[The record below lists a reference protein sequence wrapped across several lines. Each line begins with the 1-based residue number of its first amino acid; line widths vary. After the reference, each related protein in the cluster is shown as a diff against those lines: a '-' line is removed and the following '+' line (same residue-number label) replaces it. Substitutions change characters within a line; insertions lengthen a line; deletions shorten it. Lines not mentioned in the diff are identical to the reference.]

1 MPRPWPLPRPLNK
14 KPLRWKGVASPIW
27 SRLPRVSSSVVRV
40 KSPTAVGESVT
51 SARSTVAAGATAWP
65 SGRASVATCL
75 PSTPFQVKWMRSP
88 AAQALA
94 ESLRTRRSRR
104 TTPSIGGLCGTT
116 VPAMRVAVA
125 AALAGNP
132 GKTHA
137 SSATSALRRV
147 IWRRDTLLVSNT
159 RKNPRP
165 LMKMIGRASRAV
177 GLLLALLLSSCNLP
191 GLPAPSA
198 SATSAN
204 TSRVSHLQL
213 SEAEDAQTLDPA
225 LIDDPT
231 SLAIGA
237 ELFQGLTRLDAT
249 FRPVPALAQSWE
261 ITDSA
266 RVYTFHLRAAKYQS
280 GATVQAQDAVT
291 AWKRA
296 LAPETASPLTT
307 FFAPLGAHY
316 PGDALAGVQAVDP
329 KTLVV
334 RLPQPDSSLL
344 TRLALPPYW
353 LDDPGLKGA
362 VSSGTGPYHLDKWD
376 RGRGLHL
383 SAFSDYWGPRPQ
395 VRGVDIEIEP
405 DNPKRLDRFTSGAVD
420 IAHGFTGPQLLAF
433 ARDPQHLSQ
442 LHKVANTRTTYL
454 GFNTIAGS
462 GIGPPE
468 RMAFAQAIDKGRLT
482 DLALFGSMLAAPAT
496 DLIPPGVAG
505 HLDRPLTG
513 FDPVSTRQGSPDRSA
528 CISRRIRLSD
538 GSPATCRIRSA
549 ARRGAP

>member
-1 MPRPWPLPRPLNK
+1 M
-14 KPLRWKGVASPIW
+14 
-27 SRLPRVSSSVVRV
+27 
-40 KSPTAVGESVT
+40 
-51 SARSTVAAGATAWP
+51 
-65 SGRASVATCL
+65 
-75 PSTPFQVKWMRSP
+75 
-88 AAQALA
+88 
-94 ESLRTRRSRR
+94 
-104 TTPSIGGLCGTT
+104 
-116 VPAMRVAVA
+116 
-125 AALAGNP
+125 
-132 GKTHA
+132 KT
-137 SSATSALRRV
+137 
-147 IWRRDTLLVSNT
+147 
-159 RKNPRP
+159 
-165 LMKMIGRASRAV
+165 IGRASCAV
-177 GLLLALLLSSCNLP
+177 GLALALLLSSCNLP

-198 SATSAN
+198 SAPTAN
-204 TSRVSHLQL
+204 TTRVSHLQL

-225 LIDDPT
+225 QIDDPT

-249 FRPVPALAQSWE
+249 LRPVPALAQSWE
-261 ITDSA
+261 ITESA

-280 GATVQAQDAVT
+280 GATVHAQDAVT

-307 FFAPLGAHY
+307 FFAPLGARY
-316 PGDALAGVQAVDP
+316 PGDALTGVQAVDP

-433 ARDPQHLSQ
+433 ARDPQHLSE

-462 GIGPPE
+462 GYGPPE
-468 RMAFAQAIDKGRLT
+468 RMAIAQAIDKARLT
-482 DLALFGSMLAAPAT
+482 DLALYGSMLGAPAT

-513 FDPVSTRQGSPDRSA
+513 FDPVSARTGLDQAGFPAQIGLYFSTNSTVGRVARDLQDQISSA
-528 CISRRIRLSD
+528 TGRVVNLHPTGDFFNRAALDQLPLFIDTWSADFPYPSDVLDNLLASNSQFNNLRLTDPQVDADLAAAKAVTVWEAAIRAYQQAEEVVLADHRLIPLYSGVEPYLVRPGLKVPFSGGTIAYRWED
-538 GSPATCRIRSA
+538 VR
-549 ARRGAP
+549 

>member
-1 MPRPWPLPRPLNK
+1 
-14 KPLRWKGVASPIW
+14 
-27 SRLPRVSSSVVRV
+27 
-40 KSPTAVGESVT
+40 
-51 SARSTVAAGATAWP
+51 
-65 SGRASVATCL
+65 
-75 PSTPFQVKWMRSP
+75 
-88 AAQALA
+88 
-94 ESLRTRRSRR
+94 
-104 TTPSIGGLCGTT
+104 
-116 VPAMRVAVA
+116 
-125 AALAGNP
+125 
-132 GKTHA
+132 
-137 SSATSALRRV
+137 
-147 IWRRDTLLVSNT
+147 
-159 RKNPRP
+159 
-165 LMKMIGRASRAV
+165 MKMIGRATCAV
-177 GLLLALLLSSCNLP
+177 GLAPALLLSSCNLP

-204 TSRVSHLQL
+204 ASRVSHLQL
-213 SEAEDAQTLDPA
+213 SQAEDAQTLDPA

-237 ELFQGLTRLDAT
+237 EMFQGLTRLDGT
-249 FRPVPALAQSWE
+249 LRPVPALAQSWE

-307 FFAPLGAHY
+307 FFAPLGARY
-316 PGDALAGVQAVDP
+316 PGDTLAGVQAVDP
-329 KTLVV
+329 KTLIV

-353 LDDPGLKGA
+353 LDAPGLNGA
-362 VSSGTGPYHLDKWD
+362 VSSGSGPYHLDKWD

-383 SAFSDYWGPRPQ
+383 SAFADYWGPRPQ

-468 RMAFAQAIDKGRLT
+468 RMVFAQAIDKGRLT
-482 DLALFGSMLAAPAT
+482 DLALLGSMLAAPAT

-513 FDPVSTRQGSPDRSA
+513 FDPVSARTGLDQAGFPGQIGLYFSTNATVGRVARDLQDQISSA
-528 CISRRIRLSD
+528 TGRTVNLHPTSDFFNRAALDQLPVFIDTWSADFPYPSDVLDNLLASNAQFNNLHLSD
-538 GSPATCRIRSA
+538 PRIDAALASGKAAPNWDVAIKAYQQAEEIVIADHRLIPLYSGVEPYLVRSGLKVPFSGGSIAYRWEDVR
-549 ARRGAP
+549 

>member
-1 MPRPWPLPRPLNK
+1 M
-14 KPLRWKGVASPIW
+14 VA
-27 SRLPRVSSSVVRV
+27 
-40 KSPTAVGESVT
+40 
-51 SARSTVAAGATAWP
+51 
-65 SGRASVATCL
+65 RASC
-75 PSTPFQVKWMRSP
+75 
-88 AAQALA
+88 
-94 ESLRTRRSRR
+94 
-104 TTPSIGGLCGTT
+104 
-116 VPAMRVAVA
+116 
-125 AALAGNP
+125 
-132 GKTHA
+132 
-137 SSATSALRRV
+137 
-147 IWRRDTLLVSNT
+147 
-159 RKNPRP
+159 
-165 LMKMIGRASRAV
+165 AV
-177 GLLLALLLSSCNLP
+177 GLALALLLSSCNLP

-198 SATSAN
+198 STTPAN
-204 TSRVSHLQL
+204 TSRAHLQL

-225 LIDDPT
+225 LINDPT

-249 FRPVPALAQSWE
+249 HRPMPALAQSWE

-307 FFAPLGAHY
+307 FFAPLGARY
-316 PGDALAGVQAVDP
+316 PGDSLNGVQAVDNKP
-329 KTLVV
+329 LVV
-334 RLPQPDSSLL
+334 PLPQPDSPLL

-353 LDDPGLKGA
+353 LDDPGLNGA
-362 VSSGTGPYHLDKWD
+362 VSSGSGPYHLDKWD
-376 RGRGLHL
+376 RGRTLHF

-395 VRGVDIEIEP
+395 VRRIDIEIEP

-442 LHKVANTRTTYL
+442 LHKVANTRTTFL

-462 GIGPPE
+462 GYGPPE
-468 RMAFAQAIDKGRLT
+468 RLAIAQAIDTRRLT

-513 FDPVSTRQGSPDRSA
+513 FDPVSARTGLDQAGVPRQ
-528 CISRRIRLSD
+528 IRLDFSTKSTVGRVARDLQDQISSATGRTVNLHPTGDFFNRAALDQLPVFIDTWSADFPYPSD
-538 GSPATCRIRSA
+538 VLDNLLASNAQFNNLRLTDSQVDGDLAAAKAATTWDGAIKAYQQAEEIVIADHRLIPLYSGVEPYLVRSGVKVPFSGGSIAYRWEDVR
-549 ARRGAP
+549 

>member
-1 MPRPWPLPRPLNK
+1 
-14 KPLRWKGVASPIW
+14 
-27 SRLPRVSSSVVRV
+27 
-40 KSPTAVGESVT
+40 
-51 SARSTVAAGATAWP
+51 
-65 SGRASVATCL
+65 
-75 PSTPFQVKWMRSP
+75 
-88 AAQALA
+88 
-94 ESLRTRRSRR
+94 
-104 TTPSIGGLCGTT
+104 
-116 VPAMRVAVA
+116 
-125 AALAGNP
+125 
-132 GKTHA
+132 
-137 SSATSALRRV
+137 
-147 IWRRDTLLVSNT
+147 
-159 RKNPRP
+159 
-165 LMKMIGRASRAV
+165 MKMIGRATCAV
-177 GLLLALLLSSCNLP
+177 GMAPALLLSSCNLP

-204 TSRVSHLQL
+204 ASRVSHLQL

-296 LAPETASPLTT
+296 LAPQTASPLTT
-307 FFAPLGAHY
+307 FFAPLGARY
-316 PGDALAGVQAVDP
+316 PGDPLAGVQAVDP

-353 LDDPGLKGA
+353 LDDPGLNGA
-362 VSSGTGPYHLDKWD
+362 VSSGSGPYHLDKWD

-383 SAFSDYWGPRPQ
+383 SAFADYWGPRPQ

-468 RMAFAQAIDKGRLT
+468 RMAFAQAIDKARLT
-482 DLALFGSMLAAPAT
+482 DLALFGSMLASPAT

-513 FDPVSTRQGSPDRSA
+513 FDPVS
-528 CISRRIRLSD
+528 
-538 GSPATCRIRSA
+538 
-549 ARRGAP
+549 ARTGLDQAGFP